1 MSPRTLFTS
10 EYCPPG
16 HYSPVNNVPPRVRV
30 SRWSGVIILHYKW
43 QRGTCKDRTTAQLTI
58 RGEIQLTLVSRA
70 QAFWTS
76 FVIHGSL
83 SFRLLKSSFAAS
95 TLQAMNAWIRMAGVR
110 V

>member
-1 MSPRTLFTS
+1 MSPL
-10 EYCPPG
+10 
-16 HYSPVNNVPPRVRV
+16 VNNVPPRVRV
-30 SRWSGVIILHYKW
+30 SGCSGVIILHYKW
-43 QRGTCKDRTTAQLTI
+43 QRGTCKDRTTAAQLTI
-58 RGEIQLTLVSRA
+58 RAEIQLTLVSRG

-83 SFRLLKSSFAAS
+83 PFRLLKSSFAAS